1 MIPSQVDNQVK
12 LSIDDCEIYCRAVT
26 PPSPGRVLRSAIP
39 ALADL
44 HHLRRSNGIPEA
56 LSRSRYK
63 PTLDGKSVKE
73 VNLCYTQA
81 HPQIEHIFSTADMA
95 SSLTATY
102 PWTKAPLI
110 SCAPMRLIANA
121 TLAAAVSIAGGLGFI
136 GAGSDIS
143 TLSSELSQARDILTK
158 ANLSTNTGVLPIG
171 VGFLIWGAPLPET
184 LSIIRKPENIPAAVW
199 LFAPRKPEQLKDWTE
214 GVRKATDNKTKIW
227 IQVTSVR
234 EALEAV
240 KLASPDVLVVQGTD
254 AGGHGAAQGAG
265 IISLI
270 PETIDAVTEY
280 CNSSSS
286 SSSTPL
292 PFFVAA
298 GGISE
303 GRGAA
308 AALCLGVQG
317 VCLGTRYLA
326 ANEATI
332 ASGYRDAVL
341 RASDGGATTIRSSV
355 YDQLRGTTE
364 WPAGYGGRGVLNASY
379 RDHEAGVTFEDNKK
393 LYDEALASG
402 DKGWEGDRAR
412 LTTYAGTGIGLVKT
426 VMSAEAITRE
436 VRDDTVKMLSN
447 VSVSKL

>member
-1 MIPSQVDNQVK
+1 
-12 LSIDDCEIYCRAVT
+12 
-26 PPSPGRVLRSAIP
+26 
-39 ALADL
+39 
-44 HHLRRSNGIPEA
+44 
-56 LSRSRYK
+56 
-63 PTLDGKSVKE
+63 
-73 VNLCYTQA
+73 
-81 HPQIEHIFSTADMA
+81 
-95 SSLTATY
+95 
-102 PWTKAPLI
+102 
-110 SCAPMRLIANA
+110 MRLIANA

-143 TLSSELSQARDILTK
+143 TLSSELSQARDIITK

-171 VGFLIWGAPLPET
+171 VGFLIWGAPLADT
-184 LSIIRKPENIPAAVW
+184 LAILRKPENIPAAVW
-199 LFAPRKPEQLKDWTE
+199 LFAPRNPTQLKDWTE
-214 GVRKATDNKTKIW
+214 GVREATSKKTKIW

-265 IISLI
+265 ITSLI
-270 PETIDAVTEY
+270 PETIDAVTEH
-280 CNSSSS
+280 CKS

-308 AALCLGVQG
+308 AALCLGAQG

-332 ASGYRDAVL
+332 AAGYRHAVL
-341 RASDGGATTIRSSV
+341 RASDGGTTTIRSSV

-393 LYDEALASG
+393 LYDEAVASG

-426 VMSAEAITRE
+426 IMSAEAITQE
-436 VRDDTVKMLSN
+436 VRDNALKVLS
-447 VSVSKL
+447 SVSISEP

>member
-1 MIPSQVDNQVK
+1 
-12 LSIDDCEIYCRAVT
+12 
-26 PPSPGRVLRSAIP
+26 
-39 ALADL
+39 
-44 HHLRRSNGIPEA
+44 
-56 LSRSRYK
+56 
-63 PTLDGKSVKE
+63 
-73 VNLCYTQA
+73 
-81 HPQIEHIFSTADMA
+81 MA

-121 TLAAAVSIAGGLGFI
+121 TLAAATSIAGGLGFI

-158 ANLSTNTGVLPIG
+158 ANLSASTGVLPIG
-171 VGFLIWGAPLPET
+171 VGFLIWGAPLADT
-184 LSIIRKPENIPAAVW
+184 LAILKKPENTPAAVW
-199 LFAPRKPEQLKDWTE
+199 LFAPRNPNQLKDWTE
-214 GVRKATDNKTKIW
+214 GVRKATGNKSKIW

-265 IISLI
+265 IISLV
-270 PETIDAVTEY
+270 PETIDAVTEL
-280 CNSSSS
+280 CKS

-308 AALCLGVQG
+308 AAICLGAQG

-326 ANEATI
+326 AKEATI

-341 RASDGGATTIRSSV
+341 RASDGGSTTIRSSV

-393 LYDEALASG
+393 LYEEAVASG

-426 VMSAEAITRE
+426 IMSAEAITQE
-436 VRDDTVKMLSN
+436 VRDYAAKVLSS
-447 VSVSKL
+447 VSVSNL

>member
-1 MIPSQVDNQVK
+1 MTAQPHNNN
-12 LSIDDCEIYCRAVT
+12 
-26 PPSPGRVLRSAIP
+26 
-39 ALADL
+39 AD
-44 HHLRRSNGIPEA
+44 
-56 LSRSRYK
+56 
-63 PTLDGKSVKE
+63 T
-73 VNLCYTQA
+73 
-81 HPQIEHIFSTADMA
+81 A

-102 PWTKAPLI
+102 PWTTSPLI

-121 TLAAAVSIAGGLGFI
+121 KLAAVVSIAGGLGFI

-143 TLSSELSQARDILTK
+143 TLSSELSQARDILKK
-158 ANLSTNTGVLPIG
+158 ANISTSNGVLPIG
-171 VGFLIWGAPLPET
+171 VGFLIWGAPLEET
-184 LSIIRKPENIPAAVW
+184 LAILSKPENIPAAVW
-199 LFAPRKPEQLKDWTE
+199 LFAPRSPNELKDWTD
-214 GVRKATDNKTKIW
+214 GVRKATGNKTKIW

-234 EALEAV
+234 EAFEAV
-240 KLASPDVLVVQGTD
+240 TLASPDVLVVQGTD

-265 IISLI
+265 IISLV
-270 PETIDAVTEY
+270 PETIDAVTEL
-280 CNSSSS
+280 CKSSP
-286 SSSTPL
+286 STPL

-308 AALCLGVQG
+308 AALCLGAQG
-317 VCLGTRYLA
+317 ICLGTRYLA
-326 ANEATI
+326 AEEATI

-341 RASDGGATTIRSSV
+341 RASDGGSTTIRSSV

-393 LYDEALASG
+393 LYEEAVASG

-426 VMSAEAITRE
+426 IMSAEAITQE
-436 VRDDTVKMLSN
+436 VRDDAAKVLSS

>member
-1 MIPSQVDNQVK
+1 
-12 LSIDDCEIYCRAVT
+12 
-26 PPSPGRVLRSAIP
+26 
-39 ALADL
+39 
-44 HHLRRSNGIPEA
+44 
-56 LSRSRYK
+56 
-63 PTLDGKSVKE
+63 
-73 VNLCYTQA
+73 
-81 HPQIEHIFSTADMA
+81 
-95 SSLTATY
+95 
-102 PWTKAPLI
+102 
-110 SCAPMRLIANA
+110 MRLIANA
-121 TLAAAVSIAGGLGFI
+121 TLAAATSIAGGLGFI

-158 ANLSTNTGVLPIG
+158 ANVSTSTGVLPIG
-171 VGFLIWGAPLPET
+171 VGFLIWGAPLADT
-184 LSIIRKPENIPAAVW
+184 LAVLSKPQNTPAAVW
-199 LFAPRKPEQLKDWTE
+199 LFAPRNSNQLTDWTE
-214 GVRKATDNKTKIW
+214 GVRKATGNKSKIW

-265 IISLI
+265 IISLV
-270 PETIDAVTEY
+270 PETIDAVTEL
-280 CNSSSS
+280 CKS

-292 PFFVAA
+292 PCFVAA
-298 GGISE
+298 GAI
-303 GRGAA
+303 
-308 AALCLGVQG
+308 CLGAQG

-341 RASDGGATTIRSSV
+341 RASDGGSTTIRSSV

-393 LYDEALASG
+393 LYEEAVASG

-426 VMSAEAITRE
+426 IMSAEAITQE
-436 VRDDTVKMLSN
+436 VRDDAAKVLSS

>member
-1 MIPSQVDNQVK
+1 
-12 LSIDDCEIYCRAVT
+12 
-26 PPSPGRVLRSAIP
+26 
-39 ALADL
+39 
-44 HHLRRSNGIPEA
+44 
-56 LSRSRYK
+56 
-63 PTLDGKSVKE
+63 
-73 VNLCYTQA
+73 
-81 HPQIEHIFSTADMA
+81 MA
-95 SSLTATY
+95 SSLTAAY
-102 PWTKAPLI
+102 PWTTSPLI

-121 TLAAAVSIAGGLGFI
+121 SLATAVSIAGGLGFI

-143 TLSSELSQARDILTK
+143 TLSSELSKSRDISNK

-171 VGFLIWGAPLPET
+171 VGFLIWGAPLADT
-184 LSIIRKPENIPAAVW
+184 LAILGKPGNIPAAVW
-199 LFAPRKPEQLKDWTE
+199 LFAPKHPSQLKDWAD
-214 GVRKATDNKTKIW
+214 G
-227 IQVTSVR
+227 VTSVR
-234 EALEAV
+234 EALEAT

-265 IISLI
+265 IVSLV
-270 PETIDAVTEY
+270 PETIDAVTEF
-280 CNSSSS
+280 CNS

-308 AALCLGVQG
+308 AAICLGAQG
-317 VCLGTRYLA
+317 ICLGTRYLA

-341 RASDGGATTIRSSV
+341 RASDGGSTTIRSSV

-379 RDHEAGVTFEDNKK
+379 RDHEAGLSFEDNKK
-393 LYDEALASG
+393 LYDEAVSSG
-402 DKGWEGDRAR
+402 DKGWEGDKAR
-412 LTTYAGTGIGLVKT
+412 LTTYAGTGIGLVKS

-436 VRDDTVKMLSN
+436 VRQDASKILSGAP
-447 VSVSKL
+447 VSRL

>member
-1 MIPSQVDNQVK
+1 
-12 LSIDDCEIYCRAVT
+12 
-26 PPSPGRVLRSAIP
+26 
-39 ALADL
+39 
-44 HHLRRSNGIPEA
+44 
-56 LSRSRYK
+56 
-63 PTLDGKSVKE
+63 
-73 VNLCYTQA
+73 
-81 HPQIEHIFSTADMA
+81 
-95 SSLTATY
+95 
-102 PWTKAPLI
+102 
-110 SCAPMRLIANA
+110 MRLIANA

-136 GAGSDIS
+136 GAGSEIS

-158 ANLSTNTGVLPIG
+158 ANLSTSNGVLPIG
-171 VGFLIWGAPLPET
+171 VGFLIWGAPLADT
-184 LSIIRKPENIPAAVW
+184 LAIIRNPENIPAAVW

-227 IQVTSVR
+227 IQVTSIR

-270 PETIDAVTEY
+270 PETIDAVTEH
-280 CNSSSS
+280 CNS

-308 AALCLGVQG
+308 AALCLGAQG
-317 VCLGTRYLA
+317 ICLGTRYLA

-341 RASDGGATTIRSSV
+341 RASDGGTTTIRSSV

-393 LYDEALASG
+393 LYDEAVASG

-436 VRDDTVKMLSN
+436 VRDDAARILLKA
-447 VSVSKL
+447 SVSKS